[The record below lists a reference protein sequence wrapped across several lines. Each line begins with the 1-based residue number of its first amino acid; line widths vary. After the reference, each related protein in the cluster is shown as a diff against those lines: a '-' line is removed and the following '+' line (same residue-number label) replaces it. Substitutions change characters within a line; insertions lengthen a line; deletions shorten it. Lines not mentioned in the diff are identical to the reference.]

1 VPEPS
6 VLAVFCLAALA
17 LLIIP
22 GPSVLYIVTRSMDQG
37 RMAGVASVLGVHTGT
52 LVHIAA
58 AAAGLSALL
67 ISSAVAFNVVRFAG
81 AAYLIYIGLRR
92 ILGKDETVETES
104 VAPRKLSRIY
114 YQGVVVNVLNPK
126 TALFFFAFLP
136 QFVEPDK
143 GSAWLQIVVL
153 GLVFIAV
160 GIVSDGTYALAAST
174 LANKLKTS
182 KHWHRFQRYFAG
194 GTLIALGVTAAV
206 SGSRPSTT

>member
-1 VPEPS
+1 MPDPS

-17 LLIIP
+17 LLVVP

-58 AAAGLSALL
+58 AAAGISALL

-81 AAYLIYIGLRR
+81 AAYLVYIGLKRL
-92 ILGKDETVETES
+92 LGKDEPVGVEQS
-104 VAPRKLSRIY
+104 SPRRLSRIY

-136 QFVEPDK
+136 QFVDPSK
-143 GSAWLQIVVL
+143 GAAWLQIVVL
-153 GLVFIAV
+153 GLVFI
-160 GIVSDGTYALAAST
+160 GIGILSDGTYALAAST
-174 LANKLKTS
+174 LAGRLKNS

-194 GTLIALGVTAAV
+194 GTLVALGVTAAV
-206 SGSRPSTT
+206 SGSRPSTS

>member
-1 VPEPS
+1 MPEPS

-17 LLIIP
+17 LLVVP

-37 RMAGVASVLGVHTGT
+37 RMAGVASVLGVHTGS

-92 ILGKDETVETES
+92 LFGKDEEVKEEQP
-104 VAPRKLSRIY
+104 VPRRLSRIY

-126 TALFFFAFLP
+126 TALFFFAFMP
-136 QFVEPDK
+136 QFIDPSK
-143 GSAWLQIVVL
+143 GAAWLQIVVL
-153 GLVFIAV
+153 GLAFIAV

-182 KHWHRFQRYFAG
+182 RHWHRFQRYFAG
-194 GTLIALGVTAAV
+194 GTLIALGVTAAA
-206 SGSRPSTT
+206 SGSRPSST

>member
-1 VPEPS
+1 MPEPN
-6 VLAVFCLAALA
+6 VLGLFCLAALA
-17 LLIIP
+17 LLVVP

-37 RMAGVASVLGVHTGT
+37 RMAGLTSVLGIHTGT

-58 AAAGLSALL
+58 AAAGISALL

-81 AAYLIYIGLRR
+81 AAYLIYIGLKRLFGR
-92 ILGKDETVETES
+92 EEPIGVEQGS
-104 VAPRKLSRIY
+104 PRKLSRIY

-136 QFVEPDK
+136 QFVDPSK
-143 GSAWLQIVVL
+143 GAAWLQIVFL

-174 LANKLKTS
+174 LAGKLRTS
-182 KHWHRFQRYFAG
+182 RHFHRFQRYFAG
-194 GTLIALGVTAAV
+194 GTLVALGVTAAL
-206 SGSRPSTT
+206 SGSRASNS

>member
-1 VPEPS
+1 MPEPS

-17 LLIIP
+17 LLVVP
-22 GPSVLYIVTRSMDQG
+22 GPSVLYIVSRSMDHG
-37 RMAGVASVLGVHTGT
+37 RMAGLASVLGVHTGT

-67 ISSAVAFNVVRFAG
+67 ISSAVAFNVVRYAG

-92 ILGKDETVETES
+92 IFDKENAVSTEQAS
-104 VAPRKLSRIY
+104 PRKLSRIY

-136 QFVEPDK
+136 QFVDPAK
-143 GSAWLQIVVL
+143 GAAWVQIVVL

-174 LANKLKTS
+174 LAGKLKTS
-182 KHWHRFQRYFAG
+182 RFWHRFQRYFAG
-194 GTLIALGVTAAV
+194 GTLVALGITAAA

>member
-1 VPEPS
+1 MPEPS
-6 VLAVFCLAALA
+6 VLAVFCLASLA
-17 LLIIP
+17 LLVVP
-22 GPSVLYIVTRSMDQG
+22 GPSVLYIVSRSMDHG
-37 RMAGVASVLGVHTGT
+37 RMAGLASVLGVHTGT

-67 ISSAVAFNVVRFAG
+67 ISSAVAFNVVRYAG

-92 ILGKDETVETES
+92 IFDKEDVVSAEQATS
-104 VAPRKLSRIY
+104 RKLSRIY

-136 QFVEPDK
+136 QFVDPAK
-143 GSAWLQIVVL
+143 GAAWVQIVVL

-174 LANKLKTS
+174 LAGKLKTS
-182 KHWHRFQRYFAG
+182 RFWHRFQRYFAG
-194 GTLIALGVTAAV
+194 GTLIALGVTAAA

>member
-1 VPEPS
+1 MPEPS

-17 LLIIP
+17 LLVVP
-22 GPSVLYIVTRSMDQG
+22 GPSVLYIVSRSMDHG
-37 RMAGVASVLGVHTGT
+37 RMAGLASVLGVHTGT

-67 ISSAVAFNVVRFAG
+67 ISSAVAFNVVRYAG

-92 ILGKDETVETES
+92 IFDKEDVVGVEQVS
-104 VAPRKLSRIY
+104 PRKLSRIY

-136 QFVEPDK
+136 QFVDPAK
-143 GSAWLQIVVL
+143 GAAWVQIVVL

-160 GIVSDGTYALAAST
+160 GIISDGTYALAAST
-174 LANKLKTS
+174 LAGKLKTS
-182 KHWHRFQRYFAG
+182 KFWHRFQRYFAG
-194 GTLIALGVTAAV
+194 GTLIALGVTAAA